1 MNNIWSTYIQK
12 TDTLYSSRS
21 LRFSDLFREKYTGF
35 FDIGSGKKL
44 LEIGCGPGAL
54 SQALYRWYPDC
65 EITGTDRDTA
75 FIKFARQ
82 QAPHITFA
90 EEDATALSFADSTF
104 DVTVSNTVAEHIEP
118 AKFFGEQYRVLKEG
132 GICLVLSGRKGIN
145 IAAPCIS
152 QQSDF
157 EAEIWSRAE
166 SRFSQSLEQYSVCQ
180 YPMDEAQY
188 PACMGKHGFKN
199 ISTEYITI
207 NLTPDNPM
215 YSREMAHA
223 MINSN
228 RQNDINAVQLL
239 EDIAA
244 DIVTKDEVQELQRQ
258 VNQKYDKRI
267 ELYDKGVKQWDTNVS
282 VTMIIRGVK

>member
-21 LRFSDLFREKYTGF
+21 LRFSDMFREKYTGF
-35 FDIGSGKKL
+35 FDIGSGKKI

-54 SQALYRWYPDC
+54 SQALSRWYPHC
-65 EITGTDRDTA
+65 EIIGADRDSA
-75 FIKFARQ
+75 FIEFARQ
-82 QAPHITFA
+82 QAPHITFT
-90 EEDATALSFADSTF
+90 EEDATALSFADNTF
-104 DVTVSNTVAEHIEP
+104 DVTISNTVAEHIEP
-118 AKFFGEQYRVLKEG
+118 AKFFGEQYCVLKEG

-145 IAAPCIS
+145 IIAPCI
-152 QQSDF
+152 QEQSEF

-166 SRFSQSLEQYSVCQ
+166 KRFAESLERYSVCQ
-180 YPMDEAQY
+180 YPMSEAEY
-188 PACMGKHGFKN
+188 PASMEKYGFKN
-199 ISTEYITI
+199 VSTEYITV

-244 DIVTKDEVQELQRQ
+244 DIVTADEVQELMRQ

-267 ELYDKGVKQWDTNVS
+267 ELYDKGVKQWDTDVS